1 MISVT
6 HHTIGDVCISDT
18 CSMLMAMACDM
29 ATECLQGKQHDPQGA
44 ERNLVPIL
52 SRLGQRHGKKNM
64 VVLSPVF
71 VSSSPYSAYILMR
84 TSWAVAQ
91 IHFKI
96 KIN

>member
-29 ATECLQGKQHDPQGA
+29 ATECLQGEQHDPQGA

-52 SRLGQRHGKKNM
+52 SRLGQRHGKKNHGSSQSS
-64 VVLSPVF
+64 LCFQLTVF
-71 VSSSPYSAYILMR
+71 S
-84 TSWAVAQ
+84 
-91 IHFKI
+91 IHSDENFMGSCP
-96 KIN
+96 NTL